1 MASYVFHDEAHIP
14 LQAHEGLQDLAT
26 LLSYFVGLLTSSFV
40 AGWRVAPQK
49 ICPPGTYECDLTEKR
64 LFEILQLG
72 PNSKKKCLLLRRRED
87 TDRKGE
93 TQSSK
98 WCEHACRDWNDRST
112 NHRDREE
119 RRGKDSVSEFLGGTN
134 LLTPRFQM
142 YNLQNLEKTS
152 FFVLS
157 YQVCG
162 HLLQQPW
169 KTNISLPQ
177 LRKTTF
183 YAHANHSAW
192 TRLACLFNS
201 YLSL

>member
-1 MASYVFHDEAHIP
+1 M
-14 LQAHEGLQDLAT
+14 
-26 LLSYFVGLLTSSFV
+26 
-40 AGWRVAPQK
+40 APQK
-49 ICPPGTYECDLTEKR
+49 ICLPGTYECDLMEKR
-64 LFEILQLG
+64 LFEILWIIQLG
-72 PNSKKKCLLLRRRED
+72 PNSKKCLLLRREY

-98 WCEHACRDWNDRST
+98 WCEHGCRDWNDRST
-112 NHRDREE
+112 DHRDWEE

-142 YNLQNLEKTS
+142 HNLQNLEKTS

-162 HLLQQPW
+162 HFLQQPW

-177 LRKTTF
+177 LRGTTS

-192 TRLACLFNS
+192 TSLACLFNS